1 LAHEKTA
8 TVSHSAVDSIIGAL
22 SQLEADIDGM
32 NARVDEMKRRMMARS
47 NEQVEKLKQQIT
59 AVANEEA
66 KKIVDG
72 ARAEA
77 EAESAQITKDAEK
90 NLASIKK
97 NIDSSFDKAVDSIVK
112 AVLGQEVAVEAP
124 AKAEP
129 KKEKSV
135 SAARIKKY
143 SSEGKPLN

>member
-1 LAHEKTA
+1 MAHEKTA

-59 AVANEEA
+59 ALASEEA

-72 ARAEA
+72 AKTEA
-77 EAESAQITKDAEK
+77 DAESEKIAEMGR
-90 NLASIKK
+90 ASVAGIKK
-97 NIDSSFDKAVDSIVK
+97 NINSSFDRAVDSIVK
-112 AVLGQEVAVEAP
+112 TVLGDTTPALTKADTKSTQP
-124 AKAEP
+124 AK
-129 KKEKSV
+129 
-135 SAARIKKY
+135 IKKY
-143 SSEGKPLN
+143 TADGKPIN